1 MAPFAGFSAFVTESF
16 SNAIQSARFGFEGV
30 DRLIDDLEATIRQ
43 SGTSEVA
50 SQRIGEMVLERLAE
64 SDPMSYLRF
73 KIVYA
78 GLQDPDALYNE
89 LEALVR
95 LRQDARDRQFAEQT
109 TLPIEPAAA
118 VTVRRRKR

>member
-1 MAPFAGFSAFVTESF
+1 MTV
-16 SNAIQSARFGFEGV
+16 
-30 DRLIDDLEATIRQ
+30 
-43 SGTSEVA
+43 TSEVA

-78 GLQDPDALYNE
+78 DLQDPDALYNE

-95 LRQDARDRQFAEQT
+95 LRQEARDRQFAEQT